1 MNKELNKR
9 IAQLRAATGL
19 TAEEFCKKTPGC
31 NYSALSKIETFQ
43 RSAGTKV
50 IRAICEKWGVAEEW
64 VKQGKGKLV
73 IQERPDLISANVY
86 KDALVKELKDQNEDL
101 KEDKQYWKQQYDK
114 VFNMLAAALPLGK
127 LKSLVPAGFFK
138 KKESRTGA
146 RV

>member
-1 MNKELNKR
+1 MNKEANKR

-19 TAEEFCKKTPGC
+19 AAEQFCKRTPGC
-31 NYSALSKIETFQ
+31 SYSALSKIETFQ
-43 RSAGTKV
+43 RSVSRKV
-50 IRAICEKWGVAEEW
+50 AKAISDKWGVAEEW
-64 VKQGKGKLV
+64 IMQGKGKLV
-73 IQERPDLISANVY
+73 IQERPDMLAANVY
-86 KDALVKELKDQNEDL
+86 QDALVRELKDQNDDL

-138 KKESRTGA
+138 KKENRTGA